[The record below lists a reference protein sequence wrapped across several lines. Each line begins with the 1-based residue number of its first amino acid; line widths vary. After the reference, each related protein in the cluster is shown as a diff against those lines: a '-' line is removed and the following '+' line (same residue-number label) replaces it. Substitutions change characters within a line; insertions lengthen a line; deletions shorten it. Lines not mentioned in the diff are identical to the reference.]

1 MIITSIKTPA
11 QTIPIKPETPPTL
24 SKGETGGIGVFEGEE
39 IASAFD
45 AETLVDEAKRAK
57 FGFDEIALSACIFE
71 ITADAKR
78 PDPPTCVADET

>member
-11 QTIPIKPETPPTL
+11 QTIPIKPEIPPTL
-24 SKGETGGIGVFEGEE
+24 SKGEAGGMAEGDE

-45 AETLVDEAKRAK
+45 AETPGDEAKRAK
-57 FGFDEIALSACIFE
+57 FGSDEIALSACIFE

-78 PDPPTCVADET
+78 PDPPT